1 MSLPT
6 EILCMIAQRSVTPF
20 DEITPLDQYNSSSV
34 KTLSLVNRKFRAI
47 CLIFLRRVRMWTDED
62 NLFDYIQKI
71 LAEGRGP
78 EGILHQLT

>member
-1 MSLPT
+1 
-6 EILCMIAQRSVTPF
+6 MIAQRSVTPF

-34 KTLSLVNRKFRAI
+34 KALSLVNRKFRAI

-62 NLFDYIQKI
+62 NLFDHIQNI